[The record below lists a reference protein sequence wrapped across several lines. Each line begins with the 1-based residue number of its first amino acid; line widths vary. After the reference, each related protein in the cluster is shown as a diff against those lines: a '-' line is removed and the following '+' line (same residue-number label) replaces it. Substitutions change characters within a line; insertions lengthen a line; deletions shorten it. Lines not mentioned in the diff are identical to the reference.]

1 MQAIILAA
9 GIGKRLGEQGKN
21 RPKALLEFGKK
32 SLLERHIK
40 ILNHFNFSNI
50 IVVSGYQADDLAKN
64 LAIVN
69 SKIPV
74 QMVVNP
80 DYEEGSIV
88 SLSVAMDMLKENS
101 EIILMDADVLYDSHI
116 IKKLIGSDR
125 ANCLLLDRNLSEND
139 VEAVKIC
146 VAGDKI
152 VDFHKKITKEY
163 DFCGESVGFFR
174 FDSMMAG
181 RLASRVKEYI
191 KDGKRDIWYEE
202 AIRDLILN
210 HPDAFSYEDIT
221 GLPWIEI
228 DFPQD
233 IKKAEGEILTKLKDN
248 GRF

>member
-21 RPKALLEFGKK
+21 RPKALLEFDKK

-50 IVVSGYQADDLAKN
+50 IVVSGYQADDLAKK
-64 LAIVN
+64 LTTVN

-116 IKKLIGSDR
+116 IKKLIGSDY
-125 ANCLLLDRNLSEND
+125 ANCLLLDRNLREND

-181 RLASRVKEYI
+181 RLDSR
-191 KDGKRDIWYEE
+191 
-202 AIRDLILN
+202 
-210 HPDAFSYEDIT
+210 
-221 GLPWIEI
+221 
-228 DFPQD
+228 
-233 IKKAEGEILTKLKDN
+233 
-248 GRF
+248 